1 MKDDSDQRTSASL
14 LHRLQNDVS
23 DQAAWSAFVE
33 RYGPRIYAWC
43 RHWQLQDSDAQ
54 DVTQEVLLELVEK
67 LRRFQYDRSR
77 SFRAWL
83 KTLVHHAWQDFL
95 DRRGRAGLGSGDS
108 AIRRRLETVEARE
121 DLEQELREAFDREV
135 LDEAMARVQQRVAPH
150 TWEAFRL
157 LTFEGLSGAEVA
169 RRVGMQITMV
179 YVAKSKVQKMLR
191 EEVDRLEG
199 REVGHDPVPC

>member
-1 MKDDSDQRTSASL
+1 MVDEPEQRTSASL
-14 LHRLQNDVS
+14 LHRLQNDAG
-23 DQAAWSAFVE
+23 DQAAWTTFVE

-43 RHWQLQDSDAQ
+43 RHWQLQEPDAQ
-54 DVTQEVLLELVEK
+54 DVTQQVLLELLEK
-67 LRRFQYDRSR
+67 LRRFRYDPSR

-95 DRRGRAGLGSGDS
+95 ARRRRAGVSSDS
-108 AIRRRLETVEARE
+108 ALWDNVEARE
-121 DLEQELREAFDREV
+121 DLERQLQEAFDREV
-135 LDEAMARVQQRVAPH
+135 LDEALSRVQQRVAPH

-169 RRVGMQITMV
+169 ARVGMQVTMV

-199 REVGHDPVPC
+199 REGPS

>member
-1 MKDDSDQRTSASL
+1 MNDASKQRTSSSL
-14 LHRLQNDVS
+14 LYRVQQDAG

-33 RYGPRIYAWC
+33 RYGPRILAWC
-43 RHWQLQDSDAQ
+43 RNWQLQESDAQ
-54 DVTQEVLLELVEK
+54 DVTQEVLLQLVNK

-95 DRRGRAGLGSGDS
+95 EHRRRAGLGSGDS
-108 AIRRRLETVEARE
+108 AVWERLDCVEARE
-121 DLEQELREAFDREV
+121 SLEQQLQEVFDREV
-135 LDEAMARVQQRVAPH
+135 LEEAMARVQQRVAPH

-169 RRVGMQITMV
+169 PRVRMQVTMV
-179 YVAKSKVQKMLR
+179 YVARSKVQKMLR
-191 EEVDRLEG
+191 EEIDALEG
-199 REVGHDPVPC
+199 RESAP

>member
-1 MKDDSDQRTSASL
+1 MDTAMNDDPDQRTSASL

-23 DQAAWSAFVE
+23 DEAAWTTFVE
-33 RYGPRIYAWC
+33 RYGPRIYSWC
-43 RHWQLQDSDAQ
+43 RQWQLQDPDAQ
-54 DVTQEVLLELVEK
+54 DVTQEVLLELVDK
-67 LRRFQYDRSR
+67 LRRFRYDPSR

-95 DRRGRAGLGSGDS
+95 ARHRRGGVSGDS
-108 AIRRRLETVEARE
+108 DLWDNVAARE
-121 DLEQELREAFDREV
+121 DLEQQLQQMFDRAL

-157 LTFEGLSGAEVA
+157 LTFEGLRGPEVA
-169 RRVGMQITMV
+169 ARLGMQVTMA

-191 EEVDRLEG
+191 QEVDRLEAG
-199 REVGHDPVPC
+199 ECPHDPLPR

>member
-1 MKDDSDQRTSASL
+1 MSDEPDLRTSASL
-14 LHRLQNDVS
+14 LNRLRQHGG

-43 RHWQLQDSDAQ
+43 RHWQMQVPDAE
-54 DVTQEVLLELVEK
+54 DVTQEVLLRLVDK
-67 LRRFQYDRSR
+67 LRNFRYDRSG

-95 DRRGRAGLGSGDS
+95 DRRCRAGLGSGDT
-108 AIRRRLETVEARE
+108 AVWKQLETVAARE
-121 DLEQELREAFDREV
+121 DLEQQLGEAFDREV
-135 LDEAMARVQQRVAPH
+135 LEEALARVRQRVAPH

-169 RRVGMQITMV
+169 PRVGMQVTMV
-179 YVAKSKVQKMLR
+179 YVAKSKVQKLLR

-199 REVGHDPVPC
+199 REVPS